1 MILGA
6 LVDLGV
12 PLSRVRR
19 ELGSLP
25 MKGWRLTSRRVTRA
39 GLVARK
45 VDVAVRGEH
54 DGRGWREIR
63 RIVAGMD
70 QGRGRELVTAL
81 QAFADSAGEVP
92 DRQWF
97 LGWA

>member
-1 MILGA
+1 MFL
-6 LVDLGV
+6 
-12 PLSRVRR
+12 R
-19 ELGSLP
+19 EDNGGSLVLARH
-25 MKGWRLTSRRVTRA
+25 GGYGLCVEETAT
-39 GLVARK
+39 GLVLVQSAP
-45 VDVAVRGEH
+45 
-54 DGRGWREIR
+54 
-63 RIVAGMD
+63 GMD